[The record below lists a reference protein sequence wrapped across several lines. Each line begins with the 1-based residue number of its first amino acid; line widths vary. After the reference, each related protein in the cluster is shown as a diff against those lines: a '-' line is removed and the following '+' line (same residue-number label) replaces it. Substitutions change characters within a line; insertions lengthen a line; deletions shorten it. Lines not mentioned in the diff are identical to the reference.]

1 MYVVVHLYG
10 PPAPGSVI
18 PATQAAGSLA
28 ASILLG
34 APVYIASVIGLWLVS
49 GKPPGA
55 EMWLL
60 KEIQSRGMRAWTLLR
75 SAFVRG

>member
-1 MYVVVHLYG
+1 MYGVVHLYG
-10 PPAPGSVI
+10 PAASGGLSST
-18 PATQAAGSLA
+18 AQAASSLA
-28 ASILLG
+28 ACIFLG

-55 EMWLL
+55 EMRIL
-60 KEIQSRGMRAWTLLR
+60 KEIQSRGMRAWIRLR